1 MKSIGFAGYDC
12 IDIAVYFARLLRLD
26 GSSVGIVDATKYSSL
41 LRAICVPESLMNSH
55 SYYRDIIVGP
65 QETITHSDFEHLDYI
80 IYYFGYD
87 TNPTLLQACD
97 EVLMVSDMIP
107 SNVEMLNNLAI
118 ASQSNINVLF
128 RNAMVLKYDI
138 KYLKSLLNYKIEDT
152 SIFILLYE
160 DVDYRN
166 RCYLCNGDF
175 PSLSHTSESMQDLLL
190 DLMEQFSERDM
201 TRLGRKEIAR
211 LIKRA

>member
-1 MKSIGFAGYDC
+1 
-12 IDIAVYFARLLRLD
+12 
-26 GSSVGIVDATKYSSL
+26 
-41 LRAICVPESLMNSH
+41 
-55 SYYRDIIVGP
+55 
-65 QETITHSDFEHLDYI
+65 
-80 IYYFGYD
+80 
-87 TNPTLLQACD
+87 
-97 EVLMVSDMIP
+97 
-107 SNVEMLNNLAI
+107 
-118 ASQSNINVLF
+118 
-128 RNAMVLKYDI
+128 MVLKYDI